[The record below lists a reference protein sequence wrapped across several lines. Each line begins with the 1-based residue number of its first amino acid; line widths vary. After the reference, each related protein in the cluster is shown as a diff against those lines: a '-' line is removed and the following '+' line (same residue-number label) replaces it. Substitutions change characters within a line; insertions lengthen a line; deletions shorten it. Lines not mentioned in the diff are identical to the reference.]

1 MQARPGT
8 RVRIHVNEYELKETQ
23 PHPAHKHLSALCAP
37 HSTLVHCA
45 TMAQP
50 SGEEAITSKSFSGT
64 AKGATPHETISIAF
78 THSQYATPCH
88 DHTVPGSTPG
98 HRLRRLGRRH
108 QPADILHNHLNH
120 ALVAHSGVVTTAKSG
135 GGYYHHHCSDP
146 WEGTADHPAP
156 PGGNC
161 VLHTKNGGKRHFDEP
176 TGLFSEP
183 VWHPSRRVILP
194 PQVHARPPATQ
205 RRGRGVYNT
214 TDGWIHPDAEAAQVR
229 REEEAVRQHSRG
241 GKAQV
246 ARPPDHTLEELS
258 MWVRTGKGSGV
269 GAAGPSSEAQEAAP
283 AAVTAAANG
292 RERKR
297 HLLPHH
303 KTNTSMV
310 SAVAPLTG
318 PPPPKVLAD
327 YNDSQ
332 VLPAIGQ
339 GVAMQ
344 RCTAA
349 EADALAQRQ
358 REKRVQHLLQT
369 MRAAAAESETRAADI
384 QAVRELPSW

>member
-1 MQARPGT
+1 
-8 RVRIHVNEYELKETQ
+8 
-23 PHPAHKHLSALCAP
+23 
-37 HSTLVHCA
+37 
-45 TMAQP
+45 MAQP
-50 SGEEAITSKSFSGT
+50 SGDEAVTSTSFSGT
-64 AKGATPHETISIAF
+64 TKGPTPHETIAIAF
-78 THSQYATPCH
+78 THSQYPTPCH

-98 HRLRRLGRRH
+98 HRLRRLGRQH

-120 ALVAHSGVVTTAKSG
+120 ALVAHSGVVTTATSS
-135 GGYYHHHCSDP
+135 GGYYHYHCSDP
-146 WEGTADHPAP
+146 WEGNADHPAP
-156 PGGNC
+156 PGGNY

-176 TGLFSEP
+176 MGFFSEP
-183 VWHPSRRVILP
+183 VWHPSKRVILP
-194 PQVHARPPATQ
+194 PQEHERLPAAQ

-214 TDGWIHPDAEAAQVR
+214 TDGWIHPDAEEAQAR
-229 REEEAVRQHSRG
+229 REEEAVRQYARG

-258 MWVRTGKGSGV
+258 MWIRTGKGSDV
-269 GAAGPSSEAQEAAP
+269 GAAGPSSEAQEATP
-283 AAVTAAANG
+283 VAATAVANG
-292 RERKR
+292 RKGKR

-303 KTNTSMV
+303 KTNTPMV
-310 SAVAPLTG
+310 SAVAPFTG

-332 VLPAIGQ
+332 MLPAIGQ

-349 EADALAQRQ
+349 EADALARRQ
-358 REKRVQHLLQT
+358 HEKRVQHMLQT

-384 QAVRELPSW
+384 QAVRQLPNW